1 MRELGGEALVA
12 IVGLSGGFAVGSAF
26 VALLIVLD
34 LVPRLVQLTRA
45 YRRSAL
51 FESALLAGVMGFN
64 CADLFD
70 WRLSLGKGWLL
81 VPSIF
86 QGIFVG
92 MLAAALTEVLNV
104 IPIVAKRLRL
114 GPYLFALLIAMVL
127 GKVAGSLADWLLF
140 QPMHE

>member
-1 MRELGGEALVA
+1 MNELAGEVLVA
-12 IVGLSGGFAVGSAF
+12 VVGLSGGFAVGSAF

-45 YRRSAL
+45 HRRSAI
-51 FESALLAGVMGFN
+51 FESALLAGVIGFN
-64 CADLFD
+64 CADMFD
-70 WRLSLGKGWLL
+70 WRLSLAAGWLL
-81 VPSIF
+81 APAIL

-104 IPIVAKRLRL
+104 IPIVAKRLRI
-114 GPYLFALLIAMVL
+114 GRYLFYLLLAMVL

-140 QPMHE
+140 QQMHQ

>member
-1 MRELGGEALVA
+1 MRELAGEAVVA
-12 IVGLSGGFAVGSAF
+12 AIGLSGGFAVGSAF

-45 YRRSAL
+45 HRRSTV
-51 FESALLAGVMGFN
+51 FESALLAGVLGFS

-70 WRLSLGKGWLL
+70 WRLSLWPGWLL
-81 VPSIF
+81 APAIF
-86 QGIFVG
+86 QGVFVG

-114 GPYLFALLIAMVL
+114 GPYLFLLLMAMVL
-127 GKVAGSLADWLLF
+127 GKVAGSLADWFIF
-140 QPMHE
+140 QRMN

>member
-1 MRELGGEALVA
+1 MRELVGEALVA

-45 YRRSAL
+45 YRRSAV
-51 FESALLAGVMGFN
+51 FESALLAGVIGFN
-64 CADLFD
+64 CADQFD
-70 WRLSLGKGWLL
+70 WRLSLGEGWLL
-81 VPSIF
+81 VPAIF
-86 QGIFVG
+86 QGVFVG